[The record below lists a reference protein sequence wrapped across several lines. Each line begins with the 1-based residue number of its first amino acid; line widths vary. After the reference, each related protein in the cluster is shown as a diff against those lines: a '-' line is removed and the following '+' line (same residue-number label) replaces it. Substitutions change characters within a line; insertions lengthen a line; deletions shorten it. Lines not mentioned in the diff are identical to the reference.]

1 MGSTQS
7 WVWSSL
13 GKKFLMGLSGLALF
27 LFVAVHLSGNLILI
41 LGTRTLYNEWTH
53 SLESLGPLL
62 YVIEAGLLGVFL
74 LHIIS
79 GTSVWLDKRRA
90 RPTPYVKVA
99 NAGGPS
105 RKTIS
110 STSMIITGVVL
121 LLFTIVHVRTF
132 KYGPGIAEGYVQ
144 VINGLEVRDLYRLVI
159 ETFSREGYVIFYVAV
174 MVFLGFH
181 LRHGFWSAFQSL
193 GAMNP
198 RLTPVSYGLG
208 VLLAIMIGLGFIV
221 LPVWIYFSGG
231 VA

>member
-13 GKKFLMGLSGLALF
+13 GKKFLMGLTGLALF
-27 LFVAVHLSGNLILI
+27 LFVAVHLSENLILI
-41 LGTRTLYNEWTH
+41 IGTKTLYNRWTH
-53 SLESLGPLL
+53 ALESMGPLL
-62 YVIEAGLLGVFL
+62 YLIELGLVGVFV
-74 LHIIS
+74 LHIAS

-90 RPTPYVKVA
+90 RPTAYVRVA

-105 RKTIS
+105 RKSLS
-110 STSMIITGVVL
+110 SVSMIITGAVIL
-121 LLFTIVHVRTF
+121 IFTIVHIKTF

-144 VINGLEVRDLYRLVI
+144 TIDGLQVRDLHRLVL
-159 ETFSREGYVIFYVAV
+159 EVFSREGYVIFYVAV
-174 MVFLGFH
+174 MVLLGLH

-198 RLTPVSYGLG
+198 RFTPVSYGLG

-221 LPVWIYFSGG
+221 LPVWIYVTGG
-231 VA
+231 GA

>member
-27 LFVAVHLSGNLILI
+27 GFVAVHLSENLILI
-41 LGTRTLYNEWTH
+41 VGTKTLYNQWTH
-53 SLESLGPLL
+53 TLESLGPLL
-62 YVIEAGLLGVFL
+62 YLIELGLTGVFV
-74 LHIIS
+74 LHIVTGI
-79 GTSVWLDKRRA
+79 SVWLDKRRA

-99 NAGGPS
+99 NAGPPS
-105 RKTIS
+105 RKSLS
-110 STSMIITGVVL
+110 SVTMIITGAVL
-121 LLFTIVHVRTF
+121 LLFVIVHVKTF

-144 VINGLEVRDLYRLVI
+144 SIDGLEVRDLHRLVL

-181 LRHGFWSAFQSL
+181 LGHGFWSAFQSL

-208 VLLAIMIGLGFIV
+208 VFLAIVIGLGFIV
-221 LPVWIYFSGG
+221 LPVWIYVTGG
-231 VA
+231 GA